1 MSETKRKCQWCGGET
16 NLPQTYHAMGPLQEK
31 YELLMQGFEKK
42 YGEKWH
48 DKEEEIGKKLLE
60 EVCFYDQIVNTV
72 SKGIV
77 CADCLDKD
85 DEMYKKFRKNG
96 TFERKQPDIK

>member
-1 MSETKRKCQWCGGET
+1 
-16 NLPQTYHAMGPLQEK
+16 
-31 YELLMQGFEKK
+31 MQSFEAQ
-42 YGEKWH
+42 YGEKWY

-60 EVCFYDQIVNTV
+60 EISFYDQIVNTV
-72 SKGIV
+72 SKGIE

-85 DEMYKKFRKNG
+85 DEMYNKFRKNG

>member
-1 MSETKRKCQWCGGET
+1 MSEEKRKCHWCGNKT
-16 NLPQTYHAMGPLQEK
+16 DMPYTYHAMGPISEK

-42 YGEKWH
+42 YGPNWH
-48 DKEEEIGKKLLE
+48 DLEEEIGKKLLD

-85 DEMYKKFRKNG
+85 DELYNKFKRK
-96 TFERKQPDIK
+96 

>member
-1 MSETKRKCQWCGGET
+1 MSNQKNKCQWCREET
-16 NLPQTYHAMGPLQEK
+16 NSPNTYHAMGPISEK
-31 YELLMQGFEKK
+31 YELLIQGFEKK
-42 YGEKWH
+42 YGEKWW

-60 EVCFYDQIVNTV
+60 EVSFYDQITNTV

-85 DEMYKKFRKNG
+85 DEMYNKFRKNG
-96 TFERKQPDIK
+96 TFERKQPNIK

>member
-16 NLPQTYHAMGPLQEK
+16 DLPQTYHAMGPLQEK

-42 YGEKWH
+42 YGEKWY
-48 DKEEEIGKKLLE
+48 DKEEEIGKELLDD
-60 EVCFYDQIVNTV
+60 VAFYDQVVNTV
-72 SKGIV
+72 SRGIV

-85 DEMYKKFRKNG
+85 DKVYTKFKKK
-96 TFERKQPDIK
+96 